1 MEAARISIVIR
12 LLIEKI
18 SKVIQETQAIPLSC
32 RPGVRGAIRRQY
44 RTNPVVVDGTGKEIG
59 PVPGV
64 CGAGM
69 QLHANPL
76 PECEPARDR
85 QVGEAGF
92 LAGSAGY
99 GILAA
104 FRAR

>member
-1 MEAARISIVIR
+1 MEAARISMVIR
-12 LLIEKI
+12 LLIEKNP
-18 SKVIQETQAIPLSC
+18 KVIQETQAIPLSC
-32 RPGVRGAIRRQY
+32 RLGVRGAIRRQY
-44 RTNPVVVDGTGKEIG
+44 RTNPVVDGTGKEIG

-64 CGAGM
+64 CGVGM

-76 PECEPARDR
+76 PECEPARDL
-85 QVGEAGF
+85 QVGEGGF